1 MSKVLKFLSL
11 INKNP
16 NVKIVYKNNSDIL
29 NGEKN
34 LQDIINA
41 TKFFCD
47 KKNVYVEIGSFRGFT
62 LIHNAIYNKNTKIIG
77 IDNFSIFDKLNQN
90 FNFIKSQIKK
100 HNLKNI
106 FFLKKDYQLAHKKI
120 NNKIGVLFV
129 DGAHDYRSTLLALLK
144 YSPLMSKEAI
154 IVVDDSNYYHVR
166 KATSDFLDSNKDF
179 QLIHQKYTNIHLGN
193 ANKKT
198 REKLKKGI
206 WNGINIL
213 YKGPNFKKIQ
223 KVKLFKHEK
232 ILERLFYETH
242 ETFRHKY
249 AFNVNEIL
257 DLIYD
262 YNYKIIS
269 RAKFLSSVKKISVPK
284 ELKNLIKYK
293 SRNLFP

>member
-47 KKNVYVEIGSFRGFT
+47 KKNVYVEIGTFRGFT
-62 LIHNAIYNKNTKIIG
+62 LIHNSIYNKNTKIIG

-154 IVVDDSNYYHVR
+154 ILVDDSNYYHVR

-198 REKLKKGI
+198 REKLIKGI